1 MNFLNKEKNKKVD
14 SDEIQVKKVEASGEK
29 IKKKLK
35 KETDLSENKKKKAL
49 KLPEVSLKKL
59 PFMKGKD
66 GKVSADGKKT
76 KGKFKF
82 CNPKELFQRLN
93 KMATKKQEKSE
104 YVRVEKVSFIRGI
117 QFRLYSLIVIPIV
130 FLLVLGVVSYSK
142 ASDGL
147 NESYVNSAESS
158 VELTSSFFDFIFTT
172 IENQHNEIVYDTQ
185 VRSYVNGTYAGMD
198 SNDGQVFQNE
208 KFKSF
213 NDTCADSDVVQDIY
227 LITDKDAYVTTSN
240 ATKEGLYA
248 AIMATEQGAMAAE
261 DSSKYIVVGVMDEV
275 DEALKAESRNYCLR
289 IMHKIPKGE
298 GIFFIDINR
307 EQLQNILKQSD
318 IGEGSI
324 ISFVAQDG
332 YEISSVN
339 TGEDETESEDDTD
352 TVESKQYFHTQKE
365 FTEFMAGEETSYQ
378 KEIEYEG
385 DKYVMIMQKVAD
397 TGTAVC
403 AMIPKST
410 ITEKASDIQKVTVI
424 LLAIS
429 IIFSALLGML
439 VAMGMKTTI
448 RSMLEQ
454 LKKVAAG
461 DLTVKIRVRKKD
473 EFAVLATGMSDMIAH
488 TKHLIQKVEVV
499 SSELTNISKE
509 VIQSSEEF
517 LQSSRGIEGSVGEIE
532 VGTNDQAKHSV
543 ECLND
548 MDDLS
553 NRIKVV
559 NENTQKISEVAIET
573 DTSIKS
579 GMQTMEILNDK
590 SQSTAEITNTV
601 IESIQKLEQQTKSI
615 GKIVGAINDIA
626 EETNLL
632 SLNASIEAARAGDA
646 GRGFSVVA
654 SEIRKLAD
662 QSMASADEIRKII
675 EEIVSMT
682 QSSVA
687 IAREADSIV
696 KEQQEAV
703 NDTTGAF
710 RSMEEQVTILT
721 KELDNILKE
730 VQEMDKTRS
739 QTLNAIQEI
748 SAVSEETA
756 ASATNVTEMVGT
768 QLSGV
773 EELSK
778 NSEKLSSSADE
789 LSQAIGQFKVR

>member
-1 MNFLNKEKNKKVD
+1 M
-14 SDEIQVKKVEASGEK
+14 
-29 IKKKLK
+29 
-35 KETDLSENKKKKAL
+35 
-49 KLPEVSLKKL
+49 
-59 PFMKGKD
+59 
-66 GKVSADGKKT
+66 
-76 KGKFKF
+76 
-82 CNPKELFQRLN
+82 
-93 KMATKKQEKSE
+93 
-104 YVRVEKVSFIRGI
+104 
-117 QFRLYSLIVIPIV
+117 
-130 FLLVLGVVSYSK
+130 
-142 ASDGL
+142 
-147 NESYVNSAESS
+147 
-158 VELTSSFFDFIFTT
+158 
-172 IENQHNEIVYDTQ
+172 
-185 VRSYVNGTYAGMD
+185 
-198 SNDGQVFQNE
+198 
-208 KFKSF
+208 
-213 NDTCADSDVVQDIY
+213 
-227 LITDKDAYVTTSN
+227 
-240 ATKEGLYA
+240 
-248 AIMATEQGAMAAE
+248 
-261 DSSKYIVVGVMDEV
+261 
-275 DEALKAESRNYCLR
+275 
-289 IMHKIPKGE
+289 
-298 GIFFIDINR
+298 
-307 EQLQNILKQSD
+307 
-318 IGEGSI
+318 
-324 ISFVAQDG
+324 
-332 YEISSVN
+332 N

>member
-1 MNFLNKEKNKKVD
+1 
-14 SDEIQVKKVEASGEK
+14 
-29 IKKKLK
+29 
-35 KETDLSENKKKKAL
+35 
-49 KLPEVSLKKL
+49 
-59 PFMKGKD
+59 
-66 GKVSADGKKT
+66 
-76 KGKFKF
+76 
-82 CNPKELFQRLN
+82 
-93 KMATKKQEKSE
+93 
-104 YVRVEKVSFIRGI
+104 
-117 QFRLYSLIVIPIV
+117 
-130 FLLVLGVVSYSK
+130 
-142 ASDGL
+142 
-147 NESYVNSAESS
+147 
-158 VELTSSFFDFIFTT
+158 
-172 IENQHNEIVYDTQ
+172 
-185 VRSYVNGTYAGMD
+185 
-198 SNDGQVFQNE
+198 
-208 KFKSF
+208 
-213 NDTCADSDVVQDIY
+213 
-227 LITDKDAYVTTSN
+227 
-240 ATKEGLYA
+240 
-248 AIMATEQGAMAAE
+248 
-261 DSSKYIVVGVMDEV
+261 
-275 DEALKAESRNYCLR
+275 
-289 IMHKIPKGE
+289 
-298 GIFFIDINR
+298 
-307 EQLQNILKQSD
+307 
-318 IGEGSI
+318 
-324 ISFVAQDG
+324 
-332 YEISSVN
+332 
-339 TGEDETESEDDTD
+339 
-352 TVESKQYFHTQKE
+352 
-365 FTEFMAGEETSYQ
+365 
-378 KEIEYEG
+378 
-385 DKYVMIMQKVAD
+385 
-397 TGTAVC
+397 
-403 AMIPKST
+403 
-410 ITEKASDIQKVTVI
+410 
-424 LLAIS
+424 
-429 IIFSALLGML
+429 
-439 VAMGMKTTI
+439 
-448 RSMLEQ
+448 
-454 LKKVAAG
+454 
-461 DLTVKIRVRKKD
+461 
-473 EFAVLATGMSDMIAH
+473 
-488 TKHLIQKVEVV
+488 
-499 SSELTNISKE
+499 
-509 VIQSSEEF
+509 
-517 LQSSRGIEGSVGEIE
+517 
-532 VGTNDQAKHSV
+532 
-543 ECLND
+543 

-773 EELSK
+773 KELSR